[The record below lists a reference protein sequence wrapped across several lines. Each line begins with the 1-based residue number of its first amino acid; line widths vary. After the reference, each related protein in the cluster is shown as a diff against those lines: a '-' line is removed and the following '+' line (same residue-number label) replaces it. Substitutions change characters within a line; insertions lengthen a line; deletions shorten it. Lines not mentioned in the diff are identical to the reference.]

1 VFIELMPLLDQR
13 AVMITVSRV
22 NQHSIRVN
30 FIPSRKKEDEN
41 PALATPMSFI
51 GTPEELD
58 RELGTSLASYVEEN
72 LRLQTTLV
80 EAKSEMEAAAKA
92 ARDQARARA
101 KTGET
106 AKKQEDAA
114 PKKTTPESTTPGE
127 QNMTLFAAQQK

>member
-1 VFIELMPLLDQR
+1 MFIELMPILGER

-41 PALATPMSFI
+41 PALATPLSFT

-58 RELGTSLASYVEEN
+58 RELGNILGSYVEEN
-72 LRLQTTLV
+72 LRLQTTLTA
-80 EAKSEMEAAAKA
+80 AKSEMEAAAKA
-92 ARDQARARA
+92 ARDQA
-101 KTGET
+101 KTKAGQT
-106 AKKQEDAA
+106 SKKQEDAA
-114 PKKTTPESTTPGE
+114 PKNTTPESSTPGE